1 MNEQQALNN
10 VLTQY
15 VIENANLK
23 IQIETS
29 KQEIETLKKEL
40 EKAKEEQK
48 EGE

>member
-1 MNEQQALNN
+1 MNEQALVS
-10 VLTQY
+10 VLNQY

-23 IQIETS
+23 IQIEQL
-29 KQEIETLKKEL
+29 KQEL

>member
-1 MNEQQALNN
+1 MNEQTLNN

-23 IQIETS
+23 IKVEEL
-29 KQEIETLKKEL
+29 KQKIAEL
-40 EKAKEEQK
+40 EKEQKK

>member
-1 MNEQQALNN
+1 MNEQALVN
-10 VLTQY
+10 VLNQY

-23 IQIETS
+23 IQIERL
-29 KQEIETLKKEL
+29 KQEL

>member
-23 IQIETS
+23 IQIEQL
-29 KQEIETLKKEL
+29 KQELDELKK
-40 EKAKEEQK
+40 KK

>member
-23 IQIETS
+23 IQIEQL
-29 KQEIETLKKEL
+29 KQELEELKK
-40 EKAKEEQK
+40 KK